1 MKVMRKLVVVAV
13 ALMLLTLF
21 PVNTLA
27 GPQALTS
34 LNTNARGQ
42 GTLTVGREAMK
53 IGTVVVNLKED
64 GTGGITL
71 VADLQLMVSCT
82 WSVPEDL
89 SKGIDLKITGGVFKN
104 EKDAK
109 GTGKL
114 FLRADGKSIA
124 TFTAQG
130 ATHSGGKFEV
140 GFVADDKNE
149 AKP

>member
-1 MKVMRKLVVVAV
+1 MMLRNEASMKVMRKLVVVAV

-89 SKGIDLKITGGVFKN
+89 SKGIDLKITGGTTSSG
-104 EKDAK
+104 AS
-109 GTGKL
+109 GSGKL
-114 FLRADGKSIA
+114 LLKPDGKSIDKLSM
-124 TFTAQG
+124 QG
-130 ATHSGGKFEV
+130 TSNTSKRKIV
-140 GFVADDKNE
+140 VSFVAE
-149 AKP
+149 

>member
-1 MKVMRKLVVVAV
+1 MMLRNEVSMKVMRKLVVVAV

-27 GPQALTS
+27 GPQAPTS

-64 GTGGITL
+64 GTGAITL

-89 SKGIDLKITGGVFKN
+89 SKGIDLNITGGTTSSG
-104 EKDAK
+104 AS
-109 GTGKL
+109 GSGKL
-114 FLRADGKSIA
+114 LLKPDGKSIDKLSM
-124 TFTAQG
+124 QG
-130 ATHSGGKFEV
+130 TSNTSKRKIV
-140 GFVADDKNE
+140 VSFVAE
-149 AKP
+149 